1 MLMLKMSLNC
11 FDDFVQAIID
21 SIGLKVYIY
30 LIDLRDFE
38 HTQIVS
44 GHEIQVVQPGR
55 KQQQVDFVLTAAS
68 NKLMRLHKI
77 KLHRYIRIRT
87 NPIGITS

>member
-11 FDDFVQAIID
+11 FDNFVQAIID

-38 HTQIVS
+38 HT
-44 GHEIQVVQPGR
+44 
-55 KQQQVDFVLTAAS
+55 
-68 NKLMRLHKI
+68 
-77 KLHRYIRIRT
+77 
-87 NPIGITS
+87 